1 MLYFD
6 RIIQDLK
13 LTNQKYVYIYVT
25 RHVKRYLKGPS
36 DKIEILTSFS
46 RANLKL

>member
-1 MLYFD
+1 MEKKVKK
-6 RIIQDLK
+6 RPRSGRK
-13 LTNQKYVYIYVT
+13 KKNVT
-25 RHVKRYLKGPS
+25 RHIKRYLKGPS

>member
-1 MLYFD
+1 MTFD
-6 RIIQDLK
+6 IDLWP
-13 LTNQKYVYIYVT
+13 LTAWTYVT
-25 RHVKRYLKGPS
+25 RRIKRYLKGPS